1 MATFAEVQA
10 RLLRTINRPSS
21 ETDIVAEVKAF
32 INDAIL
38 ILQRDHAYSYTEG
51 MFTFDYPADALF
63 ADIGEVCDASVRDY
77 ISIQQI
83 SPSGTYEG
91 KPLQMKS
98 YSQLQQDRRKYSR
111 SHSIDSAQ
119 TYSENQIGLTV
130 EDGYREDMIAF
141 IVSKYMGL
149 YPRPGQNTSFLLH
162 VHFWLPPLVEDE
174 DSNFFLDYAEDLVV
188 MLALRRMHLSM
199 KIDSRWQVTDA
210 EINAAIA
217 GLHAWDS
224 QVTQYPGISIE

>member
-1 MATFAEVQA
+1 MATFVEVQN

-51 MFTFDYPADALF
+51 MFTFDYPASALF
-63 ADIGEVCDASVRDY
+63 ADIGAVCDASVRDY
-77 ISIQQI
+77 ISLQQI
-83 SPSGTYEG
+83 APSGTYEG

-98 YSQLQQDRRKYSR
+98 YSQLQTDRRKYSR
-111 SHSIDSAQ
+111 SHSVDSVQ
-119 TYSENQIGLTV
+119 IYSEAQIGLTV

-141 IVSKYMGL
+141 IMSKYMGL
-149 YPRPGQNTSFLLH
+149 YPRPSSNTTFLLH
-162 VHFWLPPLVEDE
+162 VHFWLPKLEEDA

-199 KIDSRWQVTDA
+199 KIDSRWAVTDA
-210 EINAAIA
+210 EIKDAMD
-217 GLHAWDS
+217 GLKAWDS